1 MDIIK
6 PTKKFRMVC
15 YDIMDGHEDAI
26 KILETY
32 EKYPHQIAAV
42 KAEVAY
48 FNMDYASA
56 LSLDLETLPFF
67 EEWYFSNVGDEH
79 MAAMAFAAIK
89 LHCEREVF
97 DALIREQARILAEG
111 GRQPRSK
118 YAEKMKTYIQNG
130 VLPHSDA
137 KEMSYQDPPD
147 AKSIEELTVEVKA
160 KNKKLDIESVA
171 GKDKLFY
178 ACCTSGTAEDA
189 ITIYEQINNEKLGE
203 LPHQNAIVRYLY
215 LGEREKAL
223 QTAERLATLR
233 LWSVASPTQVRPMRF
248 FQLPYMLDFL
258 SDERALARIRSASFV
273 DDGSIIRK

>member
-1 MDIIK
+1 MDVVK

-89 LHCEREVF
+89 LHREREVF
-97 DALIREQARILAEG
+97 DALTREQTRILAEG
-111 GRQPRSK
+111 GRQPRGK
-118 YAEKMKTYIQNG
+118 YAEKLKTYIQNG
-130 VLPHSDA
+130 ALPHSDA
-137 KEMSYQDPPD
+137 KEMSYQDPID
-147 AKSIEELTVEVKA
+147 AKNIEELSQEVKK
-160 KNKKLDIESVA
+160 KNKNIDLGSVA

-178 ACCTSGTAEDA
+178 VCCSSGTARDA
-189 ITIYEQINNEKLGE
+189 VTIYEQICTEKLGE
-203 LPHQNAIVRYLY
+203 LTHQNAIVRYLF

-223 QTAERLATLR
+223 QAIERLATQR

-248 FQLPYMLDFL
+248 FQLPYMHEFL
-258 SDERALARIRSASFV
+258 SDERSMARIRAASFV